1 MMELGYGR
9 RQDMLVYFR
18 LIGETDRTV
27 LLKISREIQEDSAEE
42 LVATSPAWR
51 SVHDFDASQHASPV
65 SAGHF
70 DVPKAR
76 DFSFHKTTTTTTPLG
91 KSRTFSHNL
100 RQHHH
105 PHHSIKPWAVSTRNR
120 TWCVINR
127 NRLQSQSHP
136 QRLGQ

>member
-1 MMELGYGR
+1 
-9 RQDMLVYFR
+9 MLVYFR

-70 DVPKAR
+70 
-76 DFSFHKTTTTTTPLG
+76 
-91 KSRTFSHNL
+91 KSS
-100 RQHHH
+100 
-105 PHHSIKPWAVSTRNR
+105 
-120 TWCVINR
+120 
-127 NRLQSQSHP
+127 RLFISQNYYNNNTSA
-136 QRLGQ
+136 